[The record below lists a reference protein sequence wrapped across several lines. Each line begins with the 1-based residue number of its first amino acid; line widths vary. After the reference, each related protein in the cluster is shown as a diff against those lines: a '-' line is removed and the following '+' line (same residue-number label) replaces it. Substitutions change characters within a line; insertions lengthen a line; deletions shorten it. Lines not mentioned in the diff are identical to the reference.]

1 MLAGMPSLSHE
12 EQQEAVER
20 IHKFMS
26 EGMSSGEAIAL
37 VAAEIRERH
46 QNDPQA
52 MAIFEDHDLM
62 NILSLITAG
71 MMNRMRMTL
80 KTRMRANVSG
90 CY

>member
-46 QNDPQA
+46 QDDPQA
-52 MAIFEDHDLM
+52 MAIFEDTDFDDHDDHDESDYRRD
-62 NILSLITAG
+62 NEQDADEIEDPYEG
-71 MMNRMRMTL
+71 
-80 KTRMRANVSG
+80 
-90 CY
+90 

>member
-20 IHKFMS
+20 IHQFMS

-52 MAIFEDHDLM
+52 MPIFEDSDFDD
-62 NILSLITAG
+62 NDESDYRRDNEQDADEIEDTYEG
-71 MMNRMRMTL
+71 
-80 KTRMRANVSG
+80 
-90 CY
+90 

>member
-20 IHKFMS
+20 IHQFMS

-37 VAAEIRERH
+37 VAEEIRERH

-52 MAIFEDHDLM
+52 MPIFEDTDFEDHEESDYRRDDEQDADD
-62 NILSLITAG
+62 IEDQYEG
-71 MMNRMRMTL
+71 
-80 KTRMRANVSG
+80 
-90 CY
+90 

>member
-20 IHKFMS
+20 IHQFMS

-37 VAAEIRERH
+37 VAAEIRERY

-52 MAIFEDHDLM
+52 MAIFEDTDFDEHDESDYRRD
-62 NILSLITAG
+62 NEQDADEIEDPYEG
-71 MMNRMRMTL
+71 
-80 KTRMRANVSG
+80 
-90 CY
+90 

>member
-52 MAIFEDHDLM
+52 MPIFEDTDFDDHNESDYRRDDEPDADE
-62 NILSLITAG
+62 IEDHYEG
-71 MMNRMRMTL
+71 
-80 KTRMRANVSG
+80 
-90 CY
+90 

>member
-52 MAIFEDHDLM
+52 MAIFEDHDFDEHTESDYRRDDEPDADDIEDPYEGR
-62 NILSLITAG
+62 N
-71 MMNRMRMTL
+71 NF
-80 KTRMRANVSG
+80 V
-90 CY
+90 